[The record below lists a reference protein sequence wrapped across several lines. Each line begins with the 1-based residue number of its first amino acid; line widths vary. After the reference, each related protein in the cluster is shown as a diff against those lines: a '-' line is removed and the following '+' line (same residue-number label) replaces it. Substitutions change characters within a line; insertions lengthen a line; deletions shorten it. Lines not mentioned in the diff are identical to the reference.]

1 MLRCR
6 LEVVGIILS
15 VGLLSVAPLRAGQD
29 QGYRS
34 NPPVVRA
41 PSEAKIAFNAQPAD
55 AHSYPTPANGP
66 SSPALGVGVIRNQPP
81 ESKPNSR
88 RRSPLLIG
96 LYVSY
101 GVLQG
106 LDAQST
112 IGGLQSGSAH
122 EGNLLVCPFAG
133 HPAALVGFKLGATA
147 GTIYGIDRMY
157 KSHPRRALITLAAI
171 NAGFA
176 FVVARNY
183 HSFPAQ

>member
-1 MLRCR
+1 MLRRR

-41 PSEAKIAFNAQPAD
+41 TSEAKIAFNAQPAD

-81 ESKPNSR
+81 ESKPNSA
-88 RRSPLLIG
+88 RRSPLLIA
-96 LYVSY
+96 LYVSQ
-101 GVLQG
+101 GILQA

-112 IGGLQSGSAH
+112 IRALHSGSAR
-122 EGNLLVCPFAG
+122 EVNPLVGPFAG
-133 HPAALVGFKLGATA
+133 QPAALMGFKGATTA
-147 GTIYGIDRMY
+147 GIIYGTDRVY
-157 KSHPRRALITLAAI
+157 KSHPRLALITLAAI

-176 FVVARNY
+176 FIVARNY
-183 HSFPAQ
+183 HSFPAR